1 MMPKY
6 TIILN
11 PQAKRGKASVLCQ
24 QLEKITHEVH
34 VERTTGPQDATLKA
48 RSIIEKGAKLVIAA
62 GGDGTI
68 NEVLNGIVGTD
79 AVLGIIPFGS
89 VNVLARQLRIPLHF
103 EAAWRV
109 IEQGY
114 IQTID
119 VVKIDYSVSNQ
130 NSDVGRHQ
138 MQSRYFVQLAGV
150 GLDAQVVQEVTS
162 EKKKRWGPLIYAF
175 EFLKLVSKPFPK
187 ILINIDEMSPLEGEF
202 VLLGNGQYY
211 AGPFSVFKY
220 AALSDG
226 QLDVCIFES
235 MGYWRLLKYIIAIA
249 LGTHAKTKG
258 IQYRQ
263 GKSMEIHS
271 LSKTPIEIDGEFI
284 GYLPARFTVLPN
296 ALKILVPR

>member
-62 GGDGTI
+62 GDGTI

>member
-1 MMPKY
+1 MTSKY

-34 VERTTGPQDATLKA
+34 VERTTGPEDATLRA
-48 RSIIEKGAKLVIAA
+48 NGAVERGSKVIIAA

-68 NEVLNGIVGTD
+68 NEVINGMMGKD
-79 AVLGIIPFGS
+79 AILGIIPFGS
-89 VNVLARQLRIPLHF
+89 VNVLARQLKIPLNF
-103 EAAWRV
+103 DAAWRV
-109 IEQGY
+109 IEQGVT
-114 IQTID
+114 QTID
-119 VVKIDYSVSNQ
+119 VVKIDYVLPAQ
-130 NSDVGRHQ
+130 NSQAKEDQIR
-138 MQSRYFVQLAGV
+138 SRYFVQLAGV

-162 EKKKRWGPLIYAF
+162 EKKKKWGPLIYAF
-175 EFLKLVSKPFPK
+175 EFLKLASKPFPK
-187 ILINIDEMSPLEGEF
+187 ISVKIDEEPPLEGAF

-226 QLDVCIFES
+226 RLDVCIFES
-235 MGYWRLLKYIIAIA
+235 MGYFRLLKYLIAIM
-249 LGTHAKTKG
+249 LGTHTKTKG

-263 GKSMEIHS
+263 GENIEISS
-271 LSKTPIEIDGEFI
+271 LSKTPVEVDGEFI
-284 GYLPARFTVLPN
+284 GYLPARFTVLPR